1 MNFAKFL
8 RTHFLQNTSGG
19 PPKCKTGCESIDH
32 QFNKIATFLF
42 SIKKPDYNKQ
52 WIRFVNQVNW
62 EPAPHSVL
70 WELDFKESCV
80 NLTQW
85 CNLKW
90 QLNPVTIIYSASL
103 LKSPSSCT
111 KKKANY
117 PKNISTRR
125 HCGKSVRIP
134 SFSSPYFPAFSL
146 NTGKYGL
153 EKLQIR
159 TLFLQR
165 KFP

>member
-62 EPAPHSVL
+62 EPAQHSVL

-80 NLTQW
+80 NLTQ
-85 CNLKW
+85 
-90 QLNPVTIIYSASL
+90 
-103 LKSPSSCT
+103 
-111 KKKANY
+111 
-117 PKNISTRR
+117 
-125 HCGKSVRIP
+125 
-134 SFSSPYFPAFSL
+134 
-146 NTGKYGL
+146 
-153 EKLQIR
+153 
-159 TLFLQR
+159 
-165 KFP
+165 

>member
-19 PPKCKTGCESIDH
+19 PPKCKSGCESFDQ

-52 WIRFVNQVNW
+52 WIGFVNQINW
-62 EPAPHSVL
+62 EPAQHSVL
-70 WELDFKESCV
+70 WELHFEESCI

-90 QLNPVTIIYSASL
+90 QLNPVTTIYSASL

-117 PKNISTRR
+117 PNNISKRR
-125 HCGKSVRIP
+125 EANTVLKVSVFRVFLVRISPHSVRIRE
-134 SFSSPYFPAFSL
+134 
-146 NTGKYGL
+146 NTD
-153 EKLQIR
+153 
-159 TLFLQR
+159 
-165 KFP
+165 